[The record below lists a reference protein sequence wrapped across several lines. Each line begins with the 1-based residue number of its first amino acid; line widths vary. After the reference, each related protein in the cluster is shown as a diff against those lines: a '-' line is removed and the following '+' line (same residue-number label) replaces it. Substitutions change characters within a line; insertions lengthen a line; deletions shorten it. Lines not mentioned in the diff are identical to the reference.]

1 MGSPRPHTSRVS
13 QQTQSLVASSVDQQS
28 SIIHNVG
35 SGPSG
40 KTNNPPAKETSSLS
54 DLIAMKNKMERISST
69 SSKAMVVLTE
79 DQYLKRK
86 STIHSKTS
94 GIRYT
99 DSQMSQKG
107 EKLASRISSEMPRH
121 NIDFK
126 QSNVVKIANKRADLS
141 ELQDSCYIHPTQSFA
156 VTTQNRLPRMIKSP
170 SPNRTDS
177 MGDHSNTLSS
187 ASPSISPRR
196 INNT

>member
-1 MGSPRPHTSRVS
+1 M
-13 QQTQSLVASSVDQQS
+13 
-28 SIIHNVG
+28 
-35 SGPSG
+35 
-40 KTNNPPAKETSSLS
+40 
-54 DLIAMKNKMERISST
+54 SST

-86 STIHSKTS
+86 STIVSKNS
-94 GIRYT
+94 GVRYT
-99 DSQMSQKG
+99 DSQISQKG
-107 EKLASRISSEMPRH
+107 EKLSRISSEMPRH

-141 ELQDSCYIHPTQSFA
+141 ELQESCYINPTKSFA

-177 MGDHSNTLSS
+177 MDFSKSNNTLSS

-196 INNT
+196 INNTISRSSLNRSNMQRIRNQYQKNQS